1 MVYMCGSLNMVYSY
15 IYIYIYI
22 QKDIKH
28 GSNSRWVTLISSH
41 CKALTTLLIVP
52 ITAAGYLLLVIFC
65 SPSTSSG
72 VITVFLRNSSSV
84 LTGIPMSDELQ
95 PCCTFMS
102 NRRGLLGV
110 QPDGSWGFLVLSA
123 SSPQE
128 PITCVAASGCAL
140 ANAPHSEQALCCYKN
155 NSFSVPPPLLD
166 PVKDKNQPL
175 SSLPPS
181 RLIGSLKSYLIQ
193 ILWL

>member
-1 MVYMCGSLNMVYSY
+1 MFPYITLTERHNVQGSS
-15 IYIYIYI
+15 
-22 QKDIKH
+22 
-28 GSNSRWVTLISSH
+28 SRWVSLIPSN
-41 CKALTTLLIVP
+41 CKALTTLPTVP
-52 ITAAGYLLLVIFC
+52 ITVAGYLLLVIFC

-102 NRRGLLGV
+102 NRRGLIGA
-110 QPDGSWGFLVLSA
+110 QPGRSWEAFWCSRRRRRR
-123 SSPQE
+123 SRFN
-128 PITCVAASGCAL
+128 T
-140 ANAPHSEQALCCYKN
+140 QALCCCYKN

-175 SSLPPS
+175 APSPPAQGSSALS
-181 RLIGSLKSYLIQ
+181 QAI
-193 ILWL
+193 

>member
-1 MVYMCGSLNMVYSY
+1 MY
-15 IYIYIYI
+15 
-22 QKDIKH
+22 KDTIIRR
-28 GSNSRWVTLISSH
+28 NSRWVALIPSNCGAS
-41 CKALTTLLIVP
+41 TTLPIVP
-52 ITAAGYLLLVIFC
+52 ITRAGYLLLVIFC

-102 NRRGLLGV
+102 VRRGLIGCA
-110 QPDGSWGFLVLSA
+110 PW
-123 SSPQE
+123 QE
-128 PITCVAASGCAL
+128 LRLFWCSRRRRRRSRFTCVGAL
-140 ANAPHSEQALCCYKN
+140 SDAPPNTAYSKQALCCYKN
-155 NSFSVPPPLLD
+155 NSFSAPPPFLD

-175 SSLPPS
+175 GSPPPS
-181 RLIGSLKSYLIQ
+181 LLPRRLIGSLTSYLIQ

>member
-1 MVYMCGSLNMVYSY
+1 MP
-15 IYIYIYI
+15 
-22 QKDIKH
+22 
-28 GSNSRWVTLISSH
+28 
-41 CKALTTLLIVP
+41 TTE
-52 ITAAGYLLLVIFC
+52 AGYLLLVIFW

-84 LTGIPMSDELQ
+84 VTGIPMSDELQ

-102 NRRGLLGV
+102 NRRGLFGV
-110 QPDGSWGFLVLSA
+110 QPDRNWGFLVLSA

-128 PITCVAASGCAL
+128 PIYLLAAFSCAL
-140 ANAPHSEQALCCYKN
+140 ANAPHSKQALCWYKN

-175 SSLPPS
+175 APSLPCS
-181 RLIGSLKSYLIQ
+181 RLIGCLTSYVIQ